1 MARMTKAQR
10 EWRPGQPKKQ
20 RSVRTMFA
28 SSVLSIEAFIV
39 FFAAL
44 TAFGLLAR
52 EWSTAQRLWLL
63 GGSVVLAALFVLLC
77 GALRR
82 PWGYAAGWVLQLVLI
97 ATGFLV
103 PAMFAI
109 GLLCALAWWYAVVK
123 GGRMDRENERRAEE
137 QRRWEAAHPEA

>member
-1 MARMTKAQR
+1 MARMTRAQR
-10 EWRPGQPKKQ
+10 EWRPNQPKKP
-20 RSVRTMFA
+20 RSVKTMFA

-44 TAFGLLAR
+44 TAFGLMAR
-52 EWSTAQRLWLL
+52 DWSTAHKLWLM
-63 GGSVVLAALFVLLC
+63 GGSVVLALLFLLLC

-103 PAMFAI
+103 PAMFVI
-109 GLLCALAWWYAVVK
+109 GALCALAWWYAVVK
-123 GGRMDRENERRAEE
+123 GGRMDQENVRRAEE
-137 QRRWEAAHPEA
+137 QRRWEAENPLP